1 MAFLPWLYTPLVSC
15 WEEESSEN
23 EGWDKPGSLN
33 HFIQSPF
40 SALFLLNAFHACG
53 YLQFLILCKVS
64 GIKSSGFLYQ
74 SQSSQEMIIYT
85 SGLLLGGGVT
95 RKWRM
100 GQVWES
106 KPFYTISIFSSIS
119 PQCLLCMWLSPIPDS
134 LQSFRDKI
142 IWFLVSVT
150 IQSRNRN
157 HIRSVNRDKK

>member
-1 MAFLPWLYTPLVSC
+1 MNNWLEALSLRPGQSMMGFTRKNFYRQPAFA
-15 WEEESSEN
+15 
-23 EGWDKPGSLN
+23 
-33 HFIQSPF
+33 F
-40 SALFLLNAFHACG
+40 FLLVNLH
-53 YLQFLILCKVS
+53 LILLFSIQCF
-64 GIKSSGFLYQ
+64 IPIQLYIWGLWVHGL
-74 SQSSQEMIIYT
+74 SAMIIYT

-106 KPFYTISIFSSIS
+106 KPFYTISIFSSMS
-119 PQCLLCMWLSPIPDS
+119 PQCLLRMWLSPIPDS